1 MAKRGAGSELNHDN
15 WDQEEEGEEAG
26 EFKKASEDQMKGRVI
41 KKAKRRNLN
50 EDQKK
55 NVFAGFGGFTSTNT
69 TAQEAFSFLAKPG
82 DGAEAKTSGFS
93 FGSSATKAGGLFGSS
108 DKTIGNGFSFGN
120 SNGTQNGSSTF
131 SGFSF
136 GSIDDKKD
144 ENIKPSKDE
153 KEAIEAEESEDKKKE
168 ANEDLF
174 SKFKPAS
181 GNWSCGSCMI
191 SNKSDKD
198 KCAAC
203 ETPKPTAAPKD
214 DLMTKFKPA
223 AGNWSC
229 GTCMVSNLVD
239 KTKCVACETPNPN
252 PVGAPKDDLLSKFKP
267 SSGSWSCEA
276 CMVSNPPEKT
286 KCLACETPNPKA
298 TKNGDPPAD
307 DLLAKFKA
315 KSSNWSCD
323 VCMVSN
329 EDTKDKCVACETPK
343 PGTKVDKEVTETKTF
358 SFGEGGGFKFGGSS
372 QITSNASSGF
382 KLGSTDSIEQVG
394 GFKFGSSSEPIK
406 SSNAAGSFLFGSSTE
421 TKTSNE
427 ASGFKFGS
435 SEKATEKVE
444 PPKQTGGFI
453 FGSAEPPKT
462 TEQADGSK
470 TGEGSTE
477 HTGFKFGSSNPSFS
491 DTSQVFKSSAGG
503 FQFSSSEKVKSNVSL
518 EATDTPKTK
527 SKKGEYLANLKALN
541 IQATNWIKTHVD
553 ENPLVD
559 LTPVFKDYEKHING
573 LRTKFKVQA
582 SVRSGEVSDKSDEKE
597 EVKDQDDPK
606 PFSFGLNQTGFG
618 NLSSGF
624 GSSTSSF
631 QFGFLKKDESKEN
644 KVEESK
650 SGDEGENAQIEP
662 VVETVVETDALYTK
676 KCKLFYKKG
685 DSYVERGLGNI
696 HLKKTDESKLQVII
710 RADTTLGN
718 ILFNIIMTDK
728 IPLER
733 VGKNNVMIICVPNP
747 PIDPK
752 AETEPLTFLIR
763 VKTTEDADE
772 LKDKLME
779 LAKLDS

>member
-15 WDQEEEGEEAG
+15 WDQEEECEEAG

-69 TAQEAFSFLAKPG
+69 TAQEAFSFLAKPA
-82 DGAEAKTSGFS
+82 DKTEAKTSGFS
-93 FGSSATKAGGLFGSS
+93 FGSSATKSSGLFGTSE
-108 DKTIGNGFSFGN
+108 KTIGNGFSFG
-120 SNGTQNGSSTF
+120 STNGTQNGSSTF

-136 GSIDDKKD
+136 GSNAEKKD
-144 ENIKPSKDE
+144 INVKPPSDTKKEE
-153 KEAIEAEESEDKKKE
+153 KEPSETVESEDKNKD
-168 ANEDLF
+168 ANNKDLF
-174 SKFKPAS
+174 SKFKPDS
-181 GNWSCGSCMI
+181 GNWSCGTCMI
-191 SNKSDKD
+191 SNGSDKE

-203 ETPKPTAAPKD
+203 ETPKPTTSPTTKPTTVETPQD
-214 DLMTKFKPA
+214 DLF
-223 AGNWSC
+223 
-229 GTCMVSNLVD
+229 
-239 KTKCVACETPNPN
+239 
-252 PVGAPKDDLLSKFKP
+252 SKFKP
-267 SSGSWSCEA
+267 SSDTWSCEV
-276 CMVSNPPEKT
+276 CMVSNPTEKV

-298 TKNGDPPAD
+298 TTKSGDPPAD
-307 DLLAKFKA
+307 DLFAKFKA
-315 KSSNWSCD
+315 KSNNWSCD
-323 VCMVSN
+323 VCMISN
-329 EDTKDKCVACETPK
+329 EDSKDKCAACETPK
-343 PGTKVDKEVTETKTF
+343 PGKKVDKELTETKTF

-372 QITSNASSGF
+372 SQITSNPSSGF
-382 KLGSTDSIEQVG
+382 KLGSTDSIEQIG
-394 GFKFGSSSEPIK
+394 GFKFGSSLEPSK
-406 SSNAAGSFLFGSSTE
+406 SSNATGGFLFGSSTE
-421 TKTSNE
+421 TSKTSNE
-427 ASGFKFGS
+427 SSGFKFGS
-435 SEKATEKVE
+435 SAEKTEKLDLQK
-444 PPKQTGGFI
+444 PTGGFI
-453 FGSAEPPKT
+453 FGSAEPPKS
-462 TEQADGSK
+462 TEQAGRSK
-470 TGEGSTE
+470 TEESPTE
-477 HTGFKFGSSNPSFS
+477 QTAFKFGSNLSSS

-527 SKKGEYLANLKALN
+527 SKKGEYLSNLKALN

-573 LRTKFKVQA
+573 LRIKFKVEA
-582 SVRSGEVSDKSDEKE
+582 SVRSGEGSDKSDEKE
-597 EVKDQDDPK
+597 EVKDKDDPK
-606 PFSFGLNQTGFG
+606 PFSFGVNQTGFG
-618 NLSSGF
+618 NLSAGF

-631 QFGFLKKDESKEN
+631 QFGFLKKDESKED

-650 SGDEGENAQIEP
+650 SGDEDENAQTEP

-752 AETEPLTFLIR
+752 AETEPATFLIR
-763 VKTTEDADE
+763 VKTAEDADE
-772 LKDKLME
+772 LKDKLSE
-779 LAKLDS
+779 LAKMET